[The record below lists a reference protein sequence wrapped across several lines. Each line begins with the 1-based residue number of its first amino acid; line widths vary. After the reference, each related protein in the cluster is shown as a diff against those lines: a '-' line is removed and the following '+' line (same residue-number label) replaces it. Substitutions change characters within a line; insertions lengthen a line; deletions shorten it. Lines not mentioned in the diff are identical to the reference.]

1 MNFKVTTIIVA
12 CSLVTASSAMA
23 KVYRL
28 ASPDNKISVSIDDT
42 AGNIA
47 YGIDYEGK
55 VLVKPSV
62 IDLSVEGLPSTA
74 KIKSAKSRN
83 GVSEQI
89 EAPFY
94 RQKQVNSNYNE
105 LLLKLNDNRSLEFR
119 AYNSGVAYRFA
130 INSKKDSVI
139 INDEVFQLN
148 FPSDVNTYLPYTT
161 NPGNPT
167 NISFENTYTVAPIS
181 KAEDMPAF
189 LPAVADFGGGLK
201 LTLLESDIESF
212 PGLFIVPDTVALA
225 FDGMHAKRPDAFTFS
240 TGNAMAHVKSTE
252 NYIAKTSG
260 NRTFPWRIMAITTN
274 DAQMPVND
282 LVYVL
287 ASPNRI
293 GDTSW
298 IKPGKV
304 AWDWWNSWG
313 LKGVDFRAG
322 INTDTY
328 KYYIDFAAKNGIEY
342 VILDEG
348 WYKSSSGDMLTIV
361 PEIDLQELVD
371 YGNQRGVGLVLWAVF
386 SVLDRQ
392 LNEACDRYS
401 KMGIK
406 GFKVDFLDRDDQEAV
421 DMAYRIAEKAAKHKM
436 FLDYHG
442 FYKPSGLNRTFP
454 HLLNFEGVYGLEQ
467 CKWQDAKVDHPLYDV
482 TMPFIRMMAGPV
494 DYTPG
499 AMRNAT
505 RIDWKPVYYNPVS
518 MGTRCHQMG
527 EYVVFDAPFLML
539 CDSPSS
545 YEDEAECT
553 EYLAA
558 IPTVYDETII
568 PTAEMGNYIVT
579 ARRSG
584 KDWFVGGLTNWS
596 SRDVDLDFSFL
607 PEGVT
612 YEATMF
618 VDGMNAHRLATDYK
632 KKSQTID
639 RSSRIKIHMA
649 PGGGFAMRLTPGK

>member
-1 MNFKVTTIIVA
+1 
-12 CSLVTASSAMA
+12 
-23 KVYRL
+23 
-28 ASPDNKISVSIDDT
+28 
-42 AGNIA
+42 
-47 YGIDYEGK
+47 
-55 VLVKPSV
+55 
-62 IDLSVEGLPSTA
+62 
-74 KIKSAKSRN
+74 
-83 GVSEQI
+83 
-89 EAPFY
+89 
-94 RQKQVNSNYNE
+94 
-105 LLLKLNDNRSLEFR
+105 
-119 AYNSGVAYRFA
+119 
-130 INSKKDSVI
+130 
-139 INDEVFQLN
+139 
-148 FPSDVNTYLPYTT
+148 
-161 NPGNPT
+161 
-167 NISFENTYTVAPIS
+167 
-181 KAEDMPAF
+181 
-189 LPAVADFGGGLK
+189 
-201 LTLLESDIESF
+201 
-212 PGLFIVPDTVALA
+212 
-225 FDGMHAKRPDAFTFS
+225 
-240 TGNAMAHVKSTE
+240 
-252 NYIAKTSG
+252 
-260 NRTFPWRIMAITTN
+260 
-274 DAQMPVND
+274 
-282 LVYVL
+282 
-287 ASPNRI
+287 
-293 GDTSW
+293 
-298 IKPGKV
+298 
-304 AWDWWNSWG
+304 
-313 LKGVDFRAG
+313 
-322 INTDTY
+322 
-328 KYYIDFAAKNGIEY
+328 
-342 VILDEG
+342 
-348 WYKSSSGDMLTIV
+348 MLTIV